1 MVFDRPAV
9 HTVNGLIRAAVEAD
23 PDAPFLDFSGQLY
36 SYGRLDAEVTRLAR
50 GLHALGVGHGDRVVT
65 VLDNGPDAVIAWFAV
80 NRLGAVNVPVNTAYR
95 GEFLRH
101 QVADAGAAVA
111 VVEQAYL
118 ERLAAVADG
127 MPELRHVLCRATA
140 PGDPVPGP
148 AAPGPAAPS
157 GPAAPGPAAPSGPAA
172 SAGLTVTPLD
182 AHRLDTGPLPSVD
195 VAPRDLAALIY
206 TSGTTGPSKG
216 CMCSHNYL
224 VDQGVRLGGLGL
236 RTAEDVVWTPLP
248 LFHIFAIAT
257 VLDAA
262 RLRATASISPRFSVS
277 AFWPEVER
285 TRATVVNLLG
295 SMGVMLANAPDT
307 DVSKRCHGQIRS
319 LLAVPFPDALKQTWR
334 DRFGVKYPGAN
345 VYGQTEAGSMITAAV
360 DLKVPDGSAGRRN
373 DTLDVRIFDEHDVEC
388 PPGVVGEIVVRPNKP
403 LVMFSGFWNRPES
416 SWDLAANYWHHTGDL
431 GRFDADGFFYFVD
444 RQKDY
449 LRRRGENISSFEVEI
464 ALMGHEQVAEAAVHA
479 VFSDVTED
487 DVKATVVL
495 AEPATLTPAEL
506 VGWAADHVPKF
517 ALPRYVEFR
526 DELPKNP
533 VGRVLKYQLRDE
545 GVTPTTWDRERS

>member
-1 MVFDRPAV
+1 MTGFHQPATG
-9 HTVNGLIRAAVEAD
+9 TVNGLIAAAVAD
-23 PDAPFLDFSGQLY
+23 EPDAPFLDFSGDLY

-50 GLHALGVGHGDRVVT
+50 GLHALGVERGDRVVT
-65 VLDNGPDAVIAWFAV
+65 VLDNGPDAVIAWFAA

-111 VVEQAYL
+111 IVEEAYQD
-118 ERLAAVADG
+118 RLAAVDLPG
-127 MPELRHVLCRATA
+127 LRQVLHRGST
-140 PGDPVPGP
+140 PVTVPG
-148 AAPGPAAPS
+148 ADVS
-157 GPAAPGPAAPSGPAA
+157 
-172 SAGLTVTPLD
+172 PLD
-182 AHRLDTGPLPSVD
+182 GHRLSSGPLPVVD
-195 VAPRDLAALIY
+195 VAPHDLAALIY

-236 RTAEDVVWTPLP
+236 RRADDVVWTPLP

-262 RLRATASISPRFSVS
+262 RLRAFASISPKFSVTG
-277 AFWPEVER
+277 FWPEVRR
-285 TRATVVNLLG
+285 TGATVVNLLG
-295 SMGVMLANAPDT
+295 SMGVMLANQPDT
-307 DVSKRCHGQIRS
+307 DDSKACHGQIRS
-319 LLAVPFPDALKQTWR
+319 LLAVPFPDSLKQTWR

-360 DLKVPDGSAGRRN
+360 DVPVPDGSAGRRN
-373 DTLDVRIFDEHDVEC
+373 DTLDVRIFGPGDVEC

-403 LVMFSGFWNRPES
+403 QVMFSGFWNRPSS
-416 SWDLAANYWHHTGDL
+416 SWELAGNYWHHTGDL
-431 GRFDADGFFYFVD
+431 GKFDADGFFYFVD

-464 ALMGHEQVAEAAVHA
+464 ALMGHPDVAEAAVHA
-479 VFSDVTED
+479 VFSEVTED
-487 DVKATVVL
+487 DVKATLVL
-495 AEPATLTPAEL
+495 VTGASLTPEDL
-506 VGWAADHVPKF
+506 LDWARDRIPTF

-526 DELPKNP
+526 TELPKNP
-533 VGRVLKYQLRDE
+533 VGRVLKYQLRSD
-545 GVTPTTWDRERS
+545 GVTPTTWDRDHAL